1 MGDISDTLEITPIQD
16 LPFTEGELA
25 GNYTKVNSGG
35 MDSSGGEF
43 QSEVKVTNTLSATWI
58 PLGQSNRFTSYTPK
72 DCENS
77 QTMKFLKM
85 VMLQSMDIRKMLLQI
100 IVIIQQERQF
110 ISQMKKHFTIINP
123 MEH

>member
-1 MGDISDTLEITPIQD
+1 MFFSCSRGNDG
-16 LPFTEGELA
+16 TESQPNYVGKWYFYKGE
-25 GNYTKVNSGG
+25 TKIV
-35 MDSSGGEF
+35 E
-43 QSEVKVTNTLSATWI
+43 
-58 PLGQSNRFTSYTPK
+58 QSNSFTSYTPK